1 MKKYFII
8 YFLLIAFFLGLIY
21 IVLDKGNNL
30 IPQSKSLRFTIK
42 TADNSFP
49 NKNFSDINPNESQYL
64 INSKSPLALFLLQII
79 IILIISRFFG
89 ILLMKIG
96 QPSVV
101 GEIIAGIVL
110 GPSFLG
116 YLFPGVSAFIFPPES
131 LINLTFLSQI
141 GLIFFMFI
149 IGMELDLEKLKH
161 KTQNAIAISH
171 ASIVVPFFFGV
182 LVSYFLY
189 EKYAPS
195 TVNFLAFALFMG
207 IAMSITAFPVLARI
221 VKERGLSCTALGVM
235 VITCA
240 AADDVTAW
248 CILAFVIAV
257 VKSGGINSA
266 IFTIV
271 LALIYIFS
279 MLKIVKPWLNKIFI
293 KKIKNHKLN
302 ITVMSISFF
311 LLLLSAYTSELIGI
325 HALFGAFLAGVIIP
339 RSLKVEE
346 LLTEKLQD
354 ISVILL
360 LPIFFA
366 LTGLRTHLGLL
377 NEGNSWYTLGLII
390 TVAVL
395 GKFGASALTARI
407 IGYSTKDALSIGAFM
422 NTRGLM
428 ELIVLNIGYDLGI
441 LSPTI
446 FAIMVLMALIT
457 TFMTGPLLD
466 LFNYLQKVKILK

>member
-8 YFLLIAFFLGLIY
+8 YILIITFFSALIY
-21 IVLDKGNNL
+21 VVIEKGNNL
-30 IPQSKSLRFTIK
+30 VPQSKSIGFTNE
-42 TADNSFP
+42 TAVNSST
-49 NKNFSDINPNESQYL
+49 NKNLTNLNPNESQYL
-64 INSKSPLALFLLQII
+64 TNIKSPLALFLLQII

-89 ILLMKIG
+89 ILLVKIG

-116 YLFPGVSAFIFPPES
+116 YLFPSISAFIFPPES

-149 IGMELDLEKLKH
+149 VGMELDLEKLKH

-171 ASIVVPFFFGV
+171 ASIIVPFFFGV
-182 LVSYFLY
+182 LVSYFIY
-189 EKYAPS
+189 EKFAPT
-195 TVNFLAFALFMG
+195 TVSFLAFALFMG

-221 VKERGLSCTALGVM
+221 VKERGLSGTALGVM

-266 IFTIV
+266 IFTIA
-271 LALIYIFS
+271 LALIYVFI

-293 KKIKNHKLN
+293 KKIKNYKLT
-302 ITVMSISFF
+302 IAVMSISFF
-311 LLLLSAYTSELIGI
+311 ILLLSAFTSELIGI

-366 LTGLRTHLGLL
+366 LTGLRTHLALL
-377 NEGNSWYTLGLII
+377 NEGNSWNTLVLII
-390 TVAVL
+390 TVAVV
-395 GKFGASALTARI
+395 GKFGGSALTAKI

-441 LSPTI
+441 LSPSI

-466 LFNYLQKVKILK
+466 LFNYLQRVKILR

>member
-8 YFLLIAFFLGLIY
+8 YFLIIAFFTGLIY
-21 IVLDKGNNL
+21 VVIEKGNSL
-30 IPQSKSLRFTIK
+30 VPQSKSTGFTIG
-42 TADNSFP
+42 TADSSTPIKNSTKF
-49 NKNFSDINPNESQYL
+49 NPNESQFL
-64 INSKSPLALFLLQII
+64 TNSKSPLALFLLQII
-79 IILIISRFFG
+79 VILIISRFFG

-116 YLFPGVSAFIFPPES
+116 YLFPSVSAFIFPPES

-171 ASIVVPFFFGV
+171 ASIVFPFFLGV
-182 LVSYFLY
+182 FVSYFLY
-189 EKYAPS
+189 EKFAPT
-195 TVNFLAFALFMG
+195 TVSFLAFSLFMG

-221 VKERGLSCTALGVM
+221 VKERGLSGTALGVM

-248 CILAFVIAV
+248 CILAFVIAI
-257 VKSGGINSA
+257 VKSGSIGSA
-266 IFTIV
+266 IFTIS
-271 LALIYIFS
+271 LALIYVFT

-293 KKIKNHKLN
+293 KKIKGHKLN
-302 ITVMSISFF
+302 MAVMSIAFF
-311 LLLLSAYTSELIGI
+311 VLLLSSYTSELIGI

-377 NEGNSWYTLGLII
+377 NEGNLWTTLGLII

-395 GKFGASALTARI
+395 GKFGGSAITAKI
-407 IGYSTKDALSIGAFM
+407 IGYSAKDAMSIGAFM

-466 LFNYLQKVKILK
+466 LLNYLQKIKILR